1 METGE
6 LISVIIGV
14 YNVAPYLERGLKSI
28 LNQTHKNLQ
37 IIIIDDASSDSSW
50 DICKSFALQD
60 SRIELIRISHQG
72 LAMVRNIGI
81 EQARGEYVAF
91 FDPDDYVDKD
101 YISTL
106 YNLAVENEV
115 KISVCNAY
123 RESKYG
129 RVYVNDTNEKYIL
142 RPEDLYKHMMLHC
155 SFGVWDKL
163 WHKSLLQ
170 NFKFND
176 KIRCGSD
183 LDTYKIIF
191 KVSNIAY
198 YSKAKYHYMFNNSSI
213 SHTNT
218 LENRLDRLVIVDE
231 MIKNINTYNCDL
243 LPYAYFLSCRTRR
256 NFIYSLPRNDET
268 NSLIK
273 NEIKSIKQTY
283 PKCKHLFSPLE
294 NFTFIVLLRCPMI
307 FTYLMKAIF
316 YLRLIK

>member
-1 METGE
+1 MKSGE

-14 YNVAPYLERGLKSI
+14 YNVAQYLERGLKSI
-28 LNQTHKNLQ
+28 LDQTYKNLQ
-37 IIIIDDASSDSSW
+37 IIIIDDTSSDSSW
-50 DICKSFALQD
+50 DICKSFALHD
-60 SRIELIRISHQG
+60 SRIELIQISHQG

-81 EQARGEYVAF
+81 EHARGEYIAF

-101 YISTL
+101 FISTL
-106 YNLAVENEV
+106 YNLAIENEV
-115 KISVCNAY
+115 RISVCNAY

-129 RVYVNDTNEKYIL
+129 KVYVNDTNEKYIL

-163 WHKSLLQ
+163 WHKSLFQ

-191 KVSNIAY
+191 KVDSIAY

-231 MIKNINTYNCDL
+231 MIKNINIYNSDL

-256 NFIYSLPRNDET
+256 NLIYSLPRNDET
-268 NSLIK
+268 NSLIRK
-273 NEIKSIKQTY
+273 EIESIRQTY
-283 PKCKHLFSPLE
+283 SKCKHLFSPLE
-294 NFTFIVLLRCPMI
+294 KFTFVILLRSPAL
-307 FTYLMKAIF
+307 FKYLMKTLYF
-316 YLRLIK
+316 LRLNK